1 MVNCPRFWICRYF
14 KYVNPDIGKVNPKF
28 FYRLVIYVLQQR
40 IIFTMLQIFCNDDRS
55 MDNFNWITLLNWNNW
70 ELNRSH
76 PYTFSYMCRAESFKI
91 TCGQF
96 ASPPQKNWN
105 WIVKRILLTGRPS
118 RLDNLLLFTIDLYNH
133 DSGDNVVRFL
143 RLF

>member
-55 MDNFNWITLLNWNNW
+55 TDNFNWITSLNWNNW

-91 TCGQF
+91 T
-96 ASPPQKNWN
+96 PPKKKIDIELPENAFDRPAKPIRHTFVDW
-105 WIVKRILLTGRPS
+105 LL
-118 RLDNLLLFTIDLYNH
+118 H
-133 DSGDNVVRFL
+133 DSGDIVVRFL
-143 RLF
+143 MSF